1 MHLNEIKVYM
11 PIEFFLK
18 KFNFLDPFV
27 DEGKNAEFW
36 DLQAL

>member
-11 PIEFFLK
+11 PIEFFFK
-18 KFNFLDPFV
+18 KINFLDPFV
-27 DEGKNAEFW
+27 DMEKNAEFW

>member
-18 KFNFLDPFV
+18 KLLFLDPFI
-27 DEGKNAEFW
+27 DEGKNAEIW
-36 DLQAL
+36 NLQAL